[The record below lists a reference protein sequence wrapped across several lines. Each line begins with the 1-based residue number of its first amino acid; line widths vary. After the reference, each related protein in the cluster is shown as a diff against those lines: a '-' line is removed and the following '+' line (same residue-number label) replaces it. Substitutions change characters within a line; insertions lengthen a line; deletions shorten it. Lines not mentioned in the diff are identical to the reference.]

1 MGNFNSE
8 LKNYECI
15 PRELVFDTGLT
26 DRARF
31 VYVYMACKPAE
42 WDFFL
47 EPMAAELGYS
57 VDTLHKYLDELI
69 RFGWLV
75 KGEQKNEQGRFGS
88 VSYTLKAKREI
99 PTRKNPMTE
108 NTDTEN
114 FRLGKNTPLKEKEE
128 KEKRNINRKDITQD
142 TTVSHEAE
150 STLSP
155 QSETIEWG
163 HFLSFF
169 NSLMSTKAIKPIS
182 KITEKRKSAVR
193 ARLREFGKDAIA
205 TVIRKAAAS
214 DFLNG
219 KNNRCWTADFEW
231 LFRPNNFPKVLEG
244 NYDNRDNNT
253 QQEYHTNNGRETI
266 TDRMRSTLE
275 EAEEFDRKLTA
286 QREAAM
292 DKGDIEQ
299 IW

>member
-1 MGNFNSE
+1 
-8 LKNYECI
+8 
-15 PRELVFDTGLT
+15 
-26 DRARF
+26 
-31 VYVYMACKPAE
+31 
-42 WDFFL
+42 
-47 EPMAAELGYS
+47 
-57 VDTLHKYLDELI
+57 
-69 RFGWLV
+69 
-75 KGEQKNEQGRFGS
+75 
-88 VSYTLKAKREI
+88 
-99 PTRKNPMTE
+99 
-108 NTDTEN
+108 
-114 FRLGKNTPLKEKEE
+114 
-128 KEKRNINRKDITQD
+128 
-142 TTVSHEAE
+142 
-150 STLSP
+150 
-155 QSETIEWG
+155 
-163 HFLSFF
+163 
-169 NSLMSTKAIKPIS
+169 MSTKAIKPIS